1 MQIKPASHIAH
12 IVRHYLVL
20 NGALPAA
27 TWFRLFADGNTGL
40 VFNTGHASLRQPG
53 GQEMQQAS
61 WLYGQLSSYQ
71 DLDISGELNW
81 IIVVLQPYGAHHLW
95 GVPATDLKDKLVPA
109 RELLGNSIDDI
120 STALLN
126 TPDLQACIH
135 KLDAWISALHDKR
148 KSPEP
153 LLQQAIQLINAS
165 AGSLQVH
172 ALLKQLNVNERML
185 ERKFKQATGIS
196 PKQYSGIVRVNAS
209 AKKLQQQT
217 GSLTA
222 VAYDHDYFDQ
232 AHFIKDFRKY
242 TGITPWQY
250 QHSVDQLALNFI
262 RL

>member
-20 NGALPAA
+20 NGALPTA

-40 VFNTGHASLRQPG
+40 VFNTGNASLRQPG
-53 GQEMQQAS
+53 GQETQQRS

-71 DLDISGELNW
+71 DLDISGDLQW
-81 IIVVLQPYGAHHLW
+81 IIVVLQPYGAFHLW
-95 GVPATDLKDKLVPA
+95 GMPATELKDKLFPA
-109 RELLGNSIDDI
+109 KELLGNSIDEI
-120 STALLN
+120 STVLLC
-126 TPDLQACIH
+126 TPDLKECIN
-135 KLDAWISALHDKR
+135 KLNAWISSLNDK
-148 KSPEP
+148 KNAPEP
-153 LLQQAIQLINAS
+153 LLQQAIQLINNTE
-165 AGSLQVH
+165 GSMSVH
-172 ALLKQLNVNERML
+172 ALLKQLKVNERML
-185 ERKFKQATGIS
+185 ERKFRQATGIS

-209 AKKLQQQT
+209 AKKIQQRS

-250 QHSVDQLALNFI
+250 QHSVEQLALNFI

>member
-20 NGALPAA
+20 NGALPRAA
-27 TWFRLFADGNTGL
+27 WFRLFADGNTGL
-40 VFNTGHASLRQPG
+40 VFNTGNASLRQPG
-53 GQEMQQAS
+53 GRETQQRS
-61 WLYGQLSSYQ
+61 WLYGQLSGYR
-71 DLDISGELNW
+71 DLDISGDLHW
-81 IIVVLQPYGAHHLW
+81 IIVVLQPYGAFHLW
-95 GVPATDLKDKLVPA
+95 RMPATELTDRLFPA
-109 RELLGNSIDDI
+109 QELLGSSIDEI
-120 STALLN
+120 SAALLS
-126 TPDLQACIH
+126 TPDLNNCIN
-135 KLDAWISALHDKR
+135 KLNAWISSLIDK
-148 KSPEP
+148 KNAPEP
-153 LLQQAIQLINAS
+153 LLQQAVQLINS
-165 AGSLQVH
+165 AEGSMPVH
-172 ALLKQLNVNERML
+172 ALLKELKVNERML

-209 AKKLQQQT
+209 AKKLQHKS

-262 RL
+262 KF